1 MSKALREFGLRFPF
15 LERSAVVAQHA
26 NPEGPV
32 RFGAPDM
39 RRFLCHDYAQMKEES
54 AAAGRILVRRAAEEE
69 DDAVSYTMESAAFRG
84 AGEAGAQVAAWKTLA
99 TSTMYQEAG
108 GGVRGTCQSGLL
120 ALSEAGTEGLGHGV
134 RTRLQQR
141 SDGVVE
147 VVTPDDAATKVYVTG
162 AADATMR
169 HAVVSGDLVDEDGE
183 SLGPHYVVVRVRE
196 DDGTLAEGV
205 DLRVQEDGSDGMQF
219 ASLAFCGVAAATV
232 PRPAHEVTF
241 ARAKLASAALS
252 LGECKA
258 GLLALLDDA
267 AQSKAVKMPQHQIR
281 IAEFV
286 AKTIAL
292 ACMVQ
297 RASRDNTEGL
307 PLDERASLAKVAAS
321 ELSWEISSFRS
332 RVQPRAAL
340 ARHSFQN
347 VEWPCENAALR
358 RALSKYYVDSCAPV
372 CDASVSSST
381 LASPA
386 FSWLF
391 TWVALL
397 QNKSDPTSKSLLKE
411 LIQRHVRSQ
420 GLVATQQIR
429 KVLLH
434 EAELGV
440 SSLEVW
446 RDGMGADL
454 DELARDYVDMQ
465 LFLNLFIDLAHS
477 TDNAIKPTLDAWL
490 TLLGMHLVKKNMAYH
505 APNMI
510 QPSTFHRQLKLEIAE
525 HTTDLMQ
532 DARALVQAL

>member
-26 NPEGPV
+26 HPEGPV

-39 RRFLCHDYAQMKEES
+39 RRFLCHHYATTKEAC
-54 AAAGRILVRRAAEEE
+54 AAAGRVLTRTEDEE
-69 DDAVSYTMESAAFRG
+69 DGVSYATESAAYRG
-84 AGEAGAQVAAWKTLA
+84 AGEAGAQVAAWTALA

-120 ALSEAGTEGLGHGV
+120 ALSEAGTEGMGHGV
-134 RTRLQQR
+134 QTRLQQR

-147 VVTPDDAATKVYVTG
+147 VVTPDAAARKVYVTG
-162 AADATMR
+162 AADTAMR
-169 HAVVSGDLVDEDGE
+169 HAVVSGDLVAKDGE
-183 SLGPHYVVVRVRE
+183 SMGPHYVVVRVRE
-196 DDGTLAEGV
+196 EDGTLAEGV
-205 DLRVQEDGSDGMQF
+205 DLRVQEDATDGMVF
-219 ASLAFCGVAAATV
+219 GSLAFSGVAAATV

-241 ARAKLASAALS
+241 ARGKLASAALS

-267 AQSKAVKMPQHQIR
+267 AQSRAVKLPQHQIR

-292 ACMVQ
+292 ACVVQ

-347 VEWPCENAALR
+347 VGWPCENTALR
-358 RALSKYYVDSCAPV
+358 VALSKYYVDGCAPL
-372 CDASVSSST
+372 CDSSVSSNT
-381 LASPA
+381 LRSPS

-391 TWVALL
+391 SWIAMSRS
-397 QNKSDPTSKSLLKE
+397 KWDPTNKSLLKE
-411 LIQRHVRSQ
+411 LIQRRVRSQ
-420 GLVATQQIR
+420 GIAATQLIR

-434 EAELGV
+434 EAEVGV
-440 SSLEVW
+440 SALEVW
-446 RDGMGADL
+446 RDGMGPDL
-454 DELARDYVDMQ
+454 DELAKGYVDMQ
-465 LFLNLFIDLAHS
+465 LYLNFHMDLESNTA
-477 TDNAIKPTLDAWL
+477 NAIKPTLDAWL
-490 TLLGMHLVKKNMAYH
+490 TLLGMHLVNNNMASH
-505 APNMI
+505 APNL
-510 QPSTFHRQLKLEIAE
+510 SRASDFNRQLNLEIAE
-525 HTTDLMQ
+525 HTVDLMQ